1 MYYPTERS
9 GFMRAK
15 SNNMILLLTVGLLT
29 LFANCGIAVYFYP
42 TFLTVLVPCV
52 MGTAAL
58 PMLAQRSP
66 LGRQLWFLTHGNY
79 CLKIFFISTVFSVIY
94 QVFLGLL
101 IAKEYTVMYLIN
113 LLICFGTLAVFFYI
127 GIAIVYCTSSQLG
140 LKLRIWGICLGVI
153 PIVNIIALVM
163 ILQETD
169 KEIQLE
175 SEKEL
180 LNQRRQELQI
190 CKTKYPILLVHG
202 VFFRDFKYFGYW
214 GRIPGQLK
222 RNGASVYFGNQP
234 SADAIADCGQILTQR
249 IKQITQETGCEKVN
263 IIAHSKGGL
272 DCRYAMAFCGAAPY
286 VASLTTIS
294 TPHRGSSFADYMLTK
309 VSPKNQNRFC
319 SAYNKALNRLGEPEA
334 DLMTAVR
341 ELTTEHCIELD
352 KRMAQPEGVL
362 CQSFGSKMNKSL
374 KGRFPMNFT
383 GTVMGFITQDND
395 GLVGTD
401 SFQWG
406 DNYTLLTSQ
415 SPVGISH
422 CDMTDLNRT
431 NLPDFDVREFYVQL
445 VAQLKE
451 KGL

>member
-1 MYYPTERS
+1 
-9 GFMRAK
+9 
-15 SNNMILLLTVGLLT
+15 MILLLSVGLLT
-29 LFANCGIAVYFYP
+29 LFANCGIVVYFYP
-42 TFLTVLVPCV
+42 AFLTILVPCV
-52 MGTAAL
+52 LGINAL

-66 LGRQLWFLTHGNY
+66 LGRQLWILTHGNY
-79 CLKIFFISTVFSVIY
+79 CLKIFFVSSILSVFY

-101 IAKEYTVMYLIN
+101 IGREYTVLFILN
-113 LLICFGTLAVFFYI
+113 LLICFGILAVTFYI
-127 GIAIVYCTSSQLG
+127 GIAIIYCTSSQLG
-140 LKLRIWGICLGVI
+140 LKLRIWGICLGVV

-163 ILQETD
+163 ILRETNR
-169 KEIQLE
+169 EILFE

-214 GRIPGQLK
+214 GRIPGQLQ
-222 RNGASVYFGNQP
+222 RNGATVYYGNQA
-234 SADAIADCGQILTQR
+234 SADAISDCGQFLTER
-249 IKQITQETGCEKVN
+249 IKQIVQETGCEKVN

-294 TPHRGSSFADYMLTK
+294 TPHRGSYFADYMLNK
-309 VSPKNQNRFC
+309 VSPKNQKRFC
-319 SAYNKALNRLGEPEA
+319 NAYNKALNKLGETDT

-341 ELTTEHCIELD
+341 ELTTEHCMELHQQ
-352 KRMAQPEGVL
+352 MPQPEGVL
-362 CQSFGSKMNKSL
+362 CQSFGSKMNKAL

-383 GTVMGFITQDND
+383 GVVMGFIAQDND
-395 GLVGTD
+395 GLVSAD

-406 DNYTLLTSQ
+406 DQYTLLSSQ

>member
-1 MYYPTERS
+1 
-9 GFMRAK
+9 MRAK
-15 SNNMILLLTVGLLT
+15 SNNLILLLTVGLLT
-29 LFANCGIAVYFYP
+29 IFANCGIVVYFYP
-42 TFLTVLVPCV
+42 AFLTILIPCV
-52 MGTAAL
+52 VGINAL

-79 CLKIFFISTVFSVIY
+79 CLKIFFISTMLSVIY
-94 QVFLGLL
+94 QVFLGLSM
-101 IAKEYTVMYLIN
+101 AREHTVLYLIN
-113 LLICFGTLAVFFYI
+113 ALICFGVLAVTFYV
-127 GIAIVYCTSSQLG
+127 GIAIIYCTSCQLG
-140 LKLRIWGICLGVI
+140 LKLRIWGVCLGVI
-153 PIVNIIALVM
+153 PIANIIALVM
-163 ILQETD
+163 IIRETD
-169 KEIQLE
+169 QEIRFE

-180 LNQRRQELQI
+180 LNQRRQEQQV
-190 CKTKYPILLVHG
+190 CNTKYPILLVHG

-222 RNGASVYFGNQP
+222 RNGATVYFGNQP
-234 SADAIADCGQILTQR
+234 SADSIADCARILTQR
-249 IKQITQETGCEKVN
+249 IKQITKDTGCEKVN

-294 TPHRGSSFADYMLTK
+294 TPHRGSPFADYMLTK
-309 VSPKNQNRFC
+309 VSPKNQKRFC
-319 SAYNKALNRLGEPEA
+319 FAYNKTLNSLGEPEA

-341 ELTTEHCIELD
+341 ELTTEHCIALD
-352 KRMAQPEGVL
+352 KRMPQPKGVL
-362 CQSFGSKMNKSL
+362 CQSFGSKMNKPL

-383 GTVMGFITQDND
+383 GVVMGFITQDND
-395 GLVGTD
+395 GLVSAD
-401 SFQWG
+401 SFPWG
-406 DNYTLLTSQ
+406 DDYTLLTSD

-445 VAQLKE
+445 VADLKE